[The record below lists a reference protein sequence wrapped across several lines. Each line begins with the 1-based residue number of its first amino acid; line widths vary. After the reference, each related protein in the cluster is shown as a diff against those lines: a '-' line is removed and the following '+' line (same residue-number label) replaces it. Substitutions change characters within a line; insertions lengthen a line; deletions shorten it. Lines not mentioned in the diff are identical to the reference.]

1 MLQLTTDCFL
11 MKEKYH
17 QMKEN
22 DEKDLVKQRFE
33 CAVENDD
40 EYIYISDK
48 KDDIEDNDEKL
59 EKTSQAQAHEGTA
72 QISQSQHV

>member
-11 MKEKYH
+11 VKEEYN
-17 QMKEN
+17 QMKED
-22 DEKDLVKQRFE
+22 DEGDLVEQRFE

-48 KDDIEDNDEKL
+48 EDDIEDNDEEL
-59 EKTSQAQAHEGTA
+59 EETSQAQAHEGTA
-72 QISQSQHV
+72 QISQPQHV

>member
-11 MKEKYH
+11 VKEKYH
-17 QMKEN
+17 QMKE
-22 DEKDLVKQRFE
+22 DGEGDLVKQRFE

-48 KDDIEDNDEKL
+48 KNDIEDNDEEL
-59 EKTSQAQAHEGTA
+59 EETPQAQAHEGTA
-72 QISQSQHV
+72 QTSQL